1 MQKKLGQ
8 IFLYLEIFNFKT
20 FKAKILQIFEL
31 LIWKID
37 ELIHSFWLYLTFSF
51 SNLPCFNCPEWPVLV
66 CISGSAWQCNATLSN
81 LLFLTQ
87 RKPDSAWWSMH
98 QRSKE
103 TKLARRRLIQGRT
116 FSDFQF
122 LAKKF
127 YTETPIRLSNCKTV
141 GRSLNFWGKV
151 VNKEDYLLKP
161 IWAKKLR
168 WEGLEGSI
176 HWHCSGLLQVSRKH
190 AYRF

>member
-1 MQKKLGQ
+1 MGADILAENTPISPEFICPICLTKPKKSGFQ
-8 IFLYLEIFNFKT
+8 WK
-20 FKAKILQIFEL
+20 KASL
-31 LIWKID
+31 D
-37 ELIHSFWLYLTFSF
+37 VDS
-51 SNLPCFNCPEWPVLV
+51 PCCL
-66 CISGSAWQCNATLSN
+66 ALQCNARISN

-141 GRSLNFWGKV
+141 GRSLNFLGKV